1 MKKFIAVF
9 LAAVCIFS
17 LAGCKDKNAE
27 AAEEAAKAAVS
38 KYYDVIMSGLE
49 DLADFSLAT
58 HSGPTINKVEK
69 ESDGR
74 YVVTGAICGTA
85 MKSGVVKTWTADWKI
100 TVEKNSDGVFKVA
113 TSPKPD
119 YGTIKYL
126 D

>member
-9 LAAVCIFS
+9 LAAICVFS
-17 LAGCKDKNAE
+17 LAGCRDNDAE
-27 AAEEAAKAAVS
+27 AAKDAAKAAVS

-49 DLADFSLAT
+49 DLSGFSLAT
-58 HSGPTINKVEK
+58 HADPTINKVEK

-74 YVVTGAICGTA
+74 YVVTGAITGIA
-85 MKSGVVKTWTADWKI
+85 MKNGVSKSWTADWKI
-100 TVEKNSDGVFKVA
+100 TVEKNGDGEFKVA
-113 TSPKPD
+113 NPPTPD